1 MIDPYRAIV
10 AMLAGLAAVQP
21 DPRAGFSAEPLEL
34 EAAGGALPA
43 RFFRPFHWDG
53 PLVVYVHGAATADW
67 LAQAPLFEALLARG
81 LAVLAFDLD
90 GYGSNPAVLDPKG
103 ILRCVPAAL
112 EAARNLP
119 GVNAARIGV
128 YGLSLGAALTLRALP
143 GASWVKAMTLYA
155 PPLGVSPTTR
165 DRLLELA
172 GTFHPFALPVLAT
185 APTGHVARTFL
196 EPVRF
201 AGARHDMFHPEF
213 IVRMDALVRGL
224 DPLAAARAA
233 PALPTLIINGAWDAL
248 VTPMDVERLRLH
260 LNGAIEVATFAHR
273 NHSTLLH
280 ERGAARA
287 AANWFHSKL

>member
-10 AMLAGLAAVQP
+10 SMLAGLAPLQP
-21 DPRAGFSAEPLEL
+21 DPRQGLQPEPLEL
-34 EAAGGALPA
+34 AAEGGALPA

-90 GYGSNPAVLDPKG
+90 GYGTNPAALDPKG
-103 ILRCVPAAL
+103 VLRCVPAAL
-112 EAARNLP
+112 EAARQLP

-128 YGLSLGAALTLRALP
+128 YGLSLGAALALKALP
-143 GASWVKAMTLYA
+143 RADWVKALTLYA
-155 PPLGVSPTTR
+155 PPLGVAPTHR

-172 GTFHPFALPVLAT
+172 GTFHPYALPVLAT

-196 EPVRF
+196 EPIRF
-201 AGARHDMFHPEF
+201 AGEARHDMFHPEF
-213 IVRMDALVRGL
+213 QARIDALVRGL
-224 DPLAAARAA
+224 DPLGSARAA

-248 VTPMDVERLRLH
+248 VTPQDVERLRLH
-260 LNGAIEVATFAHR
+260 LNV
-273 NHSTLLH
+273 
-280 ERGAARA
+280 
-287 AANWFHSKL
+287 